1 MGATSAHE
9 CAGVLCD
16 ELPTL
21 SQWNT
26 GDATTNQGRE
36 TRGYRLFYYEDYPTW
51 RHAVT
56 SEERGG
62 ARFST
67 QRQRYTHRQGNTMLD
82 KLVKEHIILGV
93 DPGTLFMGYALLHTI
108 GSRVEIL
115 DFGVYDV
122 HKLEDQYARLQK
134 EFFFLQELIEKYHPT
149 ILAIE
154 SQFVDKNPQTMIK
167 IVHAQGVAI
176 AAALS
181 KDVPVQEYSPM
192 KVKMAITGNGH
203 ADKQQV
209 ADMLQRFLHIPDER
223 MPKKLDATDALGIAY
238 CHYLQLGLPLRE
250 KGAKNWTTFA
260 NQKGLVD
267 RQLTTPNA
275 RLIAAMQ
282 TAKKKK

>member
-1 MGATSAHE
+1 
-9 CAGVLCD
+9 
-16 ELPTL
+16 
-21 SQWNT
+21 
-26 GDATTNQGRE
+26 
-36 TRGYRLFYYEDYPTW
+36 
-51 RHAVT
+51 
-56 SEERGG
+56 
-62 ARFST
+62 
-67 QRQRYTHRQGNTMLD
+67 MLD

>member
-1 MGATSAHE
+1 
-9 CAGVLCD
+9 
-16 ELPTL
+16 
-21 SQWNT
+21 
-26 GDATTNQGRE
+26 
-36 TRGYRLFYYEDYPTW
+36 
-51 RHAVT
+51 
-56 SEERGG
+56 
-62 ARFST
+62 
-67 QRQRYTHRQGNTMLD
+67 MLD

-260 NQKGLVD
+260 KLKGLVD